1 MKSLFIL
8 FSLLVSNYI
17 FSQTTEQI
25 MKSELEKMK
34 FVYLNKQFKIY
45 SSFIYPKV
53 FEIYGGQEKFVQA
66 TKLNFEQDEK
76 SGFKIKNIYFK
87 NFNDLIIEKNEIQTS
102 FTQVVISD
110 TPQGKTSEEVTIVG
124 ISGDNGK
131 SWKFIDT
138 SAYNQKK
145 HPNIYQTLNEKVNLK
160 STQKDRF
167 NEDDLKNKC
176 LDFKNLELET
186 TSPFTFRKLII
197 QITADEQKE
206 ISDKN
211 EGFIVSDI
219 IRDSKNPCKMDYIV
233 KEIHNKPNSKTKIGD
248 TLHVEI
254 VTFHNEEYYFLLRKN
269 SGNLIVPDKS
279 KVVRK
284 L

>member
-1 MKSLFIL
+1 
-8 FSLLVSNYI
+8 
-17 FSQTTEQI
+17 